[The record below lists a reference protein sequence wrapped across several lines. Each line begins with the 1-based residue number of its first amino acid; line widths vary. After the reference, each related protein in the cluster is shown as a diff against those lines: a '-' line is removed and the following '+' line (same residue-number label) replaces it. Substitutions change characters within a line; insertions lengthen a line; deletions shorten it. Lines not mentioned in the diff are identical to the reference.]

1 MSGGAARTLTRPTRW
16 SLSRRKQPVLAA
28 LYGRARVSSTRDSR
42 PTPAFPAAPRSTRAA
57 AD

>member
-42 PTPAFPAAPRSTRAA
+42 PTPAFPVPGGATALA
-57 AD
+57 